1 MEEREVTMQAADPG
15 IAAATSPEAHDRE
28 PGAHA
33 PRRRIGDRLRH
44 LAEAYA
50 MVGLIGVL
58 IVFFSLYGPSSTAF
72 PTTANLQAVLGNQ
85 SVLAIVT
92 LAALVPLV
100 CYEFDLS
107 IGAVLALSAVTSASA
122 YSSGAPLVVGI
133 GVGVGIGL
141 LVGVVNGL
149 IITRGGV
156 NAVVTTLGT
165 STIIVG
171 IITWKTGGQAI
182 VSGIPAG
189 LTEAGSGNTFGI
201 PRPVLFMA
209 VIAGL
214 VYYMLQHTPLGR
226 YLDMAGSNPSA
237 ARLVGLN
244 TKRLTLTAFA
254 VSGLLAGIAGVLQVG
269 RDGAANP
276 NVGDS
281 FTLPA
286 LAAAFL
292 GFTAVRPGRFNVGGA
307 IVAIVFL
314 ATLNSGLNLAGADPY
329 VNSIVNGLALIVGVA
344 LSGLLWRRRTGRE

>member
-1 MEEREVTMQAADPG
+1 MTTQADDRARPASPDASAPEPRDAERG
-15 IAAATSPEAHDRE
+15 
-28 PGAHA
+28 
-33 PRRRIGDRLRH
+33 RRGPSRLVRF
-44 LAEAYA
+44 LEAYA
-50 MVGLIGVL
+50 MVG
-58 IVFFSLYGPSSTAF
+58 IVALMILFFSVFGPSSEAF
-72 PTTANLQAVLGNQ
+72 PTTANLQAVLGGQ
-85 SVLAIVT
+85 AVLAIVT

-107 IGAVLALSAVTSASA
+107 TGSMLALSAVMSANV
-122 YSSGAPLVVGI
+122 YSSGAPLIVGI
-133 GVGVGIGL
+133 LVGVGVGLG
-141 LVGVVNGL
+141 VGIINGL

-165 STIIVG
+165 ATIIAG

-182 VSGIPAG
+182 VQGIPAG
-189 LTEAGSGNTFGI
+189 LTDAGSGNTLGI

-214 VYYMLQHTPLGR
+214 VYYLLQHTPLGR
-226 YLDMAGSNPSA
+226 YLDMAGSNPGA

-254 VSGLLAGIAGVLQVG
+254 LSGLLSGIAGVLQVA

-276 NVGDS
+276 GVGDS

-292 GFTAVRPGRFNVGGA
+292 GFTAVRPGRFNVGGTL
-307 IVAIVFL
+307 VAIAFL
-314 ATLNSGLNLAGADPY
+314 ATLNSGLNLSGADPY
-329 VNSIVNGLALIVGVA
+329 VNSIVNGLALIIGVA
-344 LSGLLWRRRTGRE
+344 LTGLLWRRRAGRE